1 MVCSSVGRWMKL
13 GVGIVLEGLFIY
25 KILFCGLVKL
35 YLKKKIVVK
44 NLSIYIWR
52 KWLYCYK
59 FWIYKELYVDD

>member
-35 YLKKKIVVK
+35 YLKK
-44 NLSIYIWR
+44 NSS
-52 KWLYCYK
+52 
-59 FWIYKELYVDD
+59 